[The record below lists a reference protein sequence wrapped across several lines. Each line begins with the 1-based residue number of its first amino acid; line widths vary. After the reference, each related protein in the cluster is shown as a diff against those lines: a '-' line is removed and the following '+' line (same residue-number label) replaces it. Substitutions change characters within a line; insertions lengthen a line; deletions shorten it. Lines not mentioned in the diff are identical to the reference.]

1 MRNIIESG
9 MIYTF
14 FSIFTLATYV
24 LKSNLSYPASDMVS
38 SLMNFE
44 RLVENL
50 SHAVV
55 QEIHS
60 VGITF
65 NLILIRAVHARTE
78 TSRIVCQDGTSMPL
92 HLIAPGTVGDS
103 AATVGDNEGVFRF
116 PPFDKEGNSMHAE
129 AV

>member
-1 MRNIIESG
+1 MRNIIKSG

-14 FSIFTLATYV
+14 FLIFTLATYV
-24 LKSNLSYPASDMVS
+24 LKSNLSYPTSGMVS

-44 RLVENL
+44 RLVEDL
-50 SHAVV
+50 SHVVV

-65 NLILIRAVHARTE
+65 NLILIRTAHARTK
-78 TSRIVCQDGTSMPL
+78 TSWIVCQDGTSMLL
-92 HLIAPGTVGDS
+92 HLIVPGTVGDS
-103 AATVGDNEGVFRF
+103 ATTVGDNKGIFRF
-116 PPFDKEGNSMHAE
+116 PPFDKEGNSTHAE